1 MAVTSTPI
9 FPQLVQSPA
18 VQILPAD
25 TTTLK
30 TLITAG
36 ADGTIV
42 NELLV
47 TSTDTTARDLA
58 VYVTISAVD
67 YLIGTISIPANSGF
81 TNAVP
86 SVGFFDSANLSF
98 LQTDNNGHRYLMLQ
112 SGAVLKVK
120 TLTTV
125 TAAKVIQVV
134 AQCGNF

>member
-25 TTTLK
+25 TTSLK

-36 ADGTIV
+36 SDGTIV

-47 TSTDTTARDLA
+47 TSTDTIARDLQL
-58 VYVTISAVD
+58 VVTISATD
-67 YLIGTISIPANSGF
+67 YIIGTVSIPASSG
-81 TNAVP
+81 TLNNIP
-86 SVGFFDSANLSF
+86 SVGIFDSAQIPNLQS
-98 LQTDNNGHRYLMLQ
+98 DNNGHKYLQLG

-120 TLTTV
+120 VLTAVSATR
-125 TAAKVIQVV
+125 VISVI
-134 AQCGNF
+134 AQSASF

>member
-9 FPQLVQSPA
+9 FPQLIQSPA

-42 NELLV
+42 NELLIS
-47 TSTDTTARDLA
+47 STDTSARDLA
-58 VYVTISAVD
+58 VYLTISAVD
-67 YLIGTISIPANSGF
+67 YLIGTISVPANAGF

-86 SVGFFDSANLSF
+86 SVGFFDSANLTF
-98 LQTDNNGHRYLMLQ
+98 LQTDNNGHKFLMLG

-125 TAAKVIQVV
+125 TAAKIINVI
-134 AQCGNF
+134 AQSGNF

>member
-1 MAVTSTPI
+1 MAVVATPI

-36 ADGTIV
+36 TDGTV
-42 NELLV
+42 VSELLI
-47 TSTDTTARDLA
+47 TSTDSSARDLA

-67 YLIGTISIPANSGF
+67 YLIGTVSIPANSGF
-81 TNAVP
+81 SSSVP
-86 SVGFFDSANLSF
+86 SVGFFDSTQVASLP
-98 LQTDNNGHRYLMLQ
+98 TDNNGHKFLVLG

-125 TAAKVIQVV
+125 TTAKAIQVV